1 MHMASENHSDYS
13 ANELYPYYR
22 QLCIQGFI
30 YTVNRNT
37 RMYVYSLTADPELNY
52 IMLYNR

>member
-13 ANELYPYYR
+13 ANELYPYNR

-52 IMLYNR
+52 IM

>member
-1 MHMASENHSDYS
+1 MHMASENQSDNS

-22 QLCIQGFI
+22 QLCIQGLI
-30 YTVNRNT
+30 YYTVNRNT

-52 IMLYNR
+52 IM